1 MLGFVVIVILYA
13 VIGFMAAAGATFIAR
28 KILCPQG
35 KSRSLRDVQD
45 IFLGHERFCDVALRR
60 SDSSSGPNLIRRVLR
75 SGKKGPST

>member
-35 KSRSLRDVQD
+35 RADLLRECSD
-45 IFLGHERFCDVALRR
+45 IFLGHERFCELPPKKRLVER
-60 SDSSSGPNLIRRVLR
+60 PNLIRRVLR